1 MKIKFGT
8 DGWRGIIAQ
17 DFTVE
22 NVSRVAQATA
32 AWLKKNSTNPVA
44 VVGHDC
50 RFAGEMFAETTAAI
64 LVANGIKVFL
74 AKDFVSTPMISL
86 GTVHY
91 KADAGIIITASHNP
105 PSYNGFKIKASYG
118 GPATPAMIEE
128 VETLIP
134 DTFDGNI
141 VDFSKA
147 VADKK
152 IEYVNLEDL
161 YCEHIEKN
169 FDIQLIKDKKL
180 ELAYDA
186 MYGAGQNVIRR
197 LFPEAT
203 FLHCDYNPGFMGQA
217 PEPIHK
223 NLQEFSDMIRL
234 SEEIDCG
241 TTPVEKVHD
250 AHYYL
255 WLLANVSGMA
265 LGNPPN
271 VSGWPAYYQTPQYY
285 QLWLNSDSLP
295 KRIQFNVAMMVF
307 GLTYSGMD
315 KLQADVI
322 AFAKQTSDPS
332 DPNVLIQECIDLL
345 FAMDISQTQKTSLKQ
360 STLLFG
366 QTQDYY
372 WTAIWSDYIAN
383 PTDPDKKTTV
393 ENLLKLMLKYLLD
406 LAEHQLA

>member
-1 MKIKFGT
+1 MDFLMPISTTPATKTFSTFYNNTTITGKTGTNGALETDELINMIFAKDDVVARYIVRKLYRYFVYYVIDATIETNVIIPLANIFKQNWEIKP
-8 DGWRGIIAQ
+8 
-17 DFTVE
+17 V
-22 NVSRVAQATA
+22 VTA
-32 AWLKKNSTNPVA
+32 LLKSEHFFDVNNMGCYIKNPVD
-44 VVGHDC
+44 V
-50 RFAGEMFAETTAAI
+50 
-64 LVANGIKVFL
+64 L
-74 AKDFVSTPMISL
+74 STFI
-86 GTVHY
+86 
-91 KADAGIIITASHNP
+91 
-105 PSYNGFKIKASYG
+105 
-118 GPATPAMIEE
+118 
-128 VETLIP
+128 
-134 DTFDGNI
+134 
-141 VDFSKA
+141 
-147 VADKK
+147 
-152 IEYVNLEDL
+152 
-161 YCEHIEKN
+161 KN
-169 FDIQLIKDKKL
+169 FKVPL
-180 ELAYDA
+180 
-186 MYGAGQNVIRR
+186 
-197 LFPEAT
+197 P
-203 FLHCDYNPGFMGQA
+203 
-217 PEPIHK
+217 
-223 NLQEFSDMIRL
+223 
-234 SEEIDCG
+234 